1 MKRKQTYSENYDGTP
16 DNIEKEIE
24 VISFETKKDIL
35 KKEHNIEIDY
45 KGSFERTT
53 PKINKIKNK
62 YEDEK
67 VEAKQKISSHQ
78 EVSQKADTTFEQ
90 SRKNK
95 EKVEEIERGMF

>member
-16 DNIEKEIE
+16 NNIEKEIE
-24 VISFETKKDIL
+24 VISFETKKDVL

-45 KGSFERTT
+45 KGSYERTA

-67 VEAKQKISSHQ
+67 VEAKQKISRHQ
-78 EVSQKADTTFEQ
+78 EMSKKADTTFEQ
-90 SRKNK
+90 TRRNK
-95 EKVEEIERGMF
+95 EKVEEIERGLF